1 MLHVRAVFCRE
12 LPDDIFSNCKKAF
25 DCWAFSWWA
34 LKGLN
39 LRPLPREET
48 SHPRRINRLAKFIL
62 VFHGFSMI
70 IFQAPRRIGGEAGF
84 GRMAAARESPLA
96 EFRLP
101 GRYWGAKPT
110 FADAPEMALMSRLR
124 RQVVQFA
131 ALQTWNFIR
140 KGFFCGMAAPTQHLS
155 FGLEDGVP

>member
-1 MLHVRAVFCRE
+1 
-12 LPDDIFSNCKKAF
+12 
-25 DCWAFSWWA
+25 
-34 LKGLN
+34 
-39 LRPLPREET
+39 
-48 SHPRRINRLAKFIL
+48 
-62 VFHGFSMI
+62 MI